1 MAILIE
7 NRQRRIK
14 IDLRRVRRVLNKIL
28 KTLNCEDKEI
38 SLLFVDDEGIRDIN
52 RRFLNRDHPTNVISF
67 SMWEGEFGDIN
78 PHILGD
84 IVISVETALR
94 DAGKLDDELDFL
106 MIHGLLHLLGY
117 NHEDTSEDE
126 ARRMEDKEKELFL
139 ILKDNRHGKKLNFLS
154 SR

>member
-1 MAILIE
+1 
-7 NRQRRIK
+7 
-14 IDLRRVRRVLNKIL
+14 
-28 KTLNCEDKEI
+28 
-38 SLLFVDDEGIRDIN
+38 LFVDDEGIREIN

-94 DAGKLDDELDFL
+94 DVRQAAIEFDDELDFL

-117 NHEDTSEDE
+117 NHEDTGEDE
-126 ARRMEDKEKELFL
+126 AMRMENREKELFS
-139 ILKDNRHGKKLNFLS
+139 ILKDRKPPSL
-154 SR
+154 

>member
-1 MAILIE
+1 M
-7 NRQRRIK
+7 RRA
-14 IDLRRVRRVLNKIL
+14 LNRVLKN
-28 KTLNCEDKEI
+28 LNCGDKEV
-38 SLLFVDDEGIRDIN
+38 SLLFVDDEGIREIN
-52 RRFLNRDHPTNVISF
+52 RHFLNRDHPTNVISF

-94 DAGKLDDELDFL
+94 DAGETNSELDDELDFL

-126 ARRMEDKEKELFL
+126 ARRMEDKERELFL
-139 ILKDNRHGKKLNFLS
+139 ILKVPLK
-154 SR
+154 

>member
-1 MAILIE
+1 
-7 NRQRRIK
+7 
-14 IDLRRVRRVLNKIL
+14 VRRVLNRVL
-28 KTLNCEDKEI
+28 KNLNCGDKEV
-38 SLLFVDDEGIRDIN
+38 SLLFVDDEGIREIN

-94 DAGKLDDELDFL
+94 DARQAAIEFDDELDFL

-117 NHEDTSEDE
+117 NHEDTGEDE
-126 ARRMEDKEKELFL
+126 AMRMENREKELFS
-139 ILKDNRHGKKLNFLS
+139 ILKDRKPPSL
-154 SR
+154 